1 METMLKEKEKL
12 KEKIQNKIKEM
23 KDLKEEINLKI
34 KEKNIKSMF
43 ELRVR
48 FSWLSDKY
56 NYLNTILIPD
66 LIYQY
71 NNFEKQWIETQEI
84 YKSISETLI
93 EQKMKQ
99 NNTKIKNY

>member
-1 METMLKEKEKL
+1 MEKMLKEKDKL
-12 KEKIQNKIKEM
+12 KEKIQNKIKE
-23 KDLKEEINLKI
+23 KKELKEEIQKII

-43 ELRVR
+43 ELSLR
-48 FSWLSDKY
+48 FPWLSDKY
-56 NYLNTILIPD
+56 NYLELIIPD

-84 YKSISETLI
+84 YKSISQTLI

-99 NNTKIKNY
+99 NNTKIKN